1 MAEIATWSMINSKTG
16 YGSSGS
22 YCPTKSEILSY
33 NRLYVEGSYSDNQLV
48 QIDDVRGK
56 TIGNIYI
63 LSVDNNNGWLTVA
76 DNALDRKS
84 QLSVTYTLRYNGKT
98 LSNTKVMY
106 TNVHSFMVYFTEN
119 TFELFTIDSVSPTED
134 DDYIY
139 IIKFGEADVDKLSG
153 MFDEIKRKNS

>member
-1 MAEIATWSMINSKTG
+1 MINSKTG

-33 NRLYVEGSYSDNQLV
+33 NGLYVEGSYSDNQLV

-63 LSVDNNNGWLTVA
+63 LSIDNNNGWLTVA

-84 QLSVTYTLRYNGKT
+84 QLSITYTLRYNGKT

-106 TNVHSFMVYFTEN
+106 TNVHSFMVYFTAN
-119 TFELFTIDSVSPTED
+119 TFESFTIDSVSPTED
-134 DDYIY
+134 NDYIY
-139 IIKFGEADVDKLSG
+139 VI
-153 MFDEIKRKNS
+153 RTP

>member
-1 MAEIATWSMINSKTG
+1 MAEIATWSMIDSKTG

-33 NRLYVEGSYSDNQLV
+33 NRLYVEGRYSDNQLV
-48 QIDDVRGK
+48 QIDDVRRK

-63 LSVDNNNGWLTVA
+63 LSIDNNNGWLTVA

-84 QLSVTYTLRYNGKT
+84 QLSVTYTLRYNGKI

-106 TNVHSFMVYFTEN
+106 TNVHSFMVYFTAN
-119 TFELFTIDSVSPTED
+119 TFESFIIDSVSPTED
-134 DDYIY
+134 DKYIY
-139 IIKFGEADVDKLSG
+139 VIGKS
-153 MFDEIKRKNS
+153 

>member
-33 NRLYVEGSYSDNQLV
+33 NRLYVKGSYSDNQLV
-48 QIDDVRGK
+48 QIDDVRRK

-63 LSVDNNNGWLTVA
+63 LSIDNNNGWLTVA
-76 DNALDRKS
+76 DNALGRKS
-84 QLSVTYTLRYNGKT
+84 QLSITYTLRYNGKT

-106 TNVHSFMVYFTEN
+106 TNVHSFMVYFTAN
-119 TFELFTIDSVSPTED
+119 TFESFTIDSVSPTED
-134 DDYIY
+134 NDYIY
-139 IIKFGEADVDKLSG
+139 VI
-153 MFDEIKRKNS
+153 RTP

>member
-16 YGSSGS
+16 YGSLGS

-56 TIGNIYI
+56 TIGNIYT
-63 LSVDNNNGWLTVA
+63 LSIDNNNGWLTVA

-84 QLSVTYTLRYNGKT
+84 
-98 LSNTKVMY
+98 
-106 TNVHSFMVYFTEN
+106 
-119 TFELFTIDSVSPTED
+119 
-134 DDYIY
+134 
-139 IIKFGEADVDKLSG
+139 
-153 MFDEIKRKNS
+153 